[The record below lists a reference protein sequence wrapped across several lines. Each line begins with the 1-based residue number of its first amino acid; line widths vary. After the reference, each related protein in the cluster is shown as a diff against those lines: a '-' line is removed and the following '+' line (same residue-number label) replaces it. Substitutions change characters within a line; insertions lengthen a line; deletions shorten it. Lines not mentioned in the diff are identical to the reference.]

1 MQVEIIYRDGKLEFG
16 TPVRV
21 KPATLRFI
29 VEVPDEDV
37 DTASNPFGL
46 PHEVVARARAMRAR
60 LDAVRDAPLPPD
72 HELPEPNA
80 KHQRRLE
87 AFALRPDR

>member
-16 TPVRV
+16 TPVRL

-29 VEVPDEDV
+29 AEVPDEDV
-37 DTASNPFGL
+37 DAAANPFGL
-46 PHEVVARARAMRAR
+46 PQEVVARARAIRVR

-72 HELPEPNA
+72 HELPVLTARQE
-80 KHQRRLE
+80 QRLE
-87 AFALRPDR
+87 AFALRKDR